1 MVDATQPGASERAAR
16 VHDGMIE
23 AVAPPEKIRRAY
35 DLYSR
40 FYGALIAPLER
51 MPRMRALDR
60 VAIGPHERVLEVAT
74 GPGETFAHIVARV
87 APENIVE
94 GVDLSP
100 RMLERTRRRAARTG
114 RGNFHLQ
121 QADARKLPFADNTFD
136 ALYNS
141 YMLDLIPFADMPPV
155 LAEFHRVLKP
165 GGRLVLVNLS
175 KRDAATRPWLERL
188 YQRLP
193 RRWVPFVF
201 GGCRPVL
208 MERLVRAAGFAD
220 VERQFVRHWM
230 HTEIVTARK
239 SSPRP
244 RSSEEER

>member
-1 MVDATQPGASERAAR
+1 
-16 VHDGMIE
+16 MIE
-23 AVAPPEKIRRAY
+23 AIAPPEKIRRAY

-51 MPRMRALDR
+51 LPRMRALDR
-60 VAIGPHERVLEVAT
+60 AAIAPRDRVLEVAT

-87 APENIVE
+87 APDTIVE

-114 RGNFHLQ
+114 RSNFHLQ
-121 QADARKLPFADNTFD
+121 QADARRLPFADAAFD
-136 ALYNS
+136 VLYNS
-141 YMLDLIPFADMPPV
+141 YMLDLIPLAEMPPV
-155 LAEFHRVLKP
+155 LAEFRRVLAP

-175 KRDAATRPWLERL
+175 KRDAGERQWLEWL

-208 MERLVRAAGFAD
+208 MERLVRAAGFAE
-220 VERQFVRHWM
+220 VEREFVRHWL

-239 SSPRP
+239 
-244 RSSEEER
+244 